1 MEIPM
6 LAIVGLLDL
15 ILGVLFFF
23 MVVHIVMSWLLNFQ
37 VLNIHQ
43 PIVSQIYYGL
53 RRLLEPLYEPVRR
66 ILPDTRP
73 LDLAPLV
80 IFILVI
86 WLRNYVLPMLA

>member
-1 MEIPM
+1 MS
-6 LAIVGLLDL
+6 AIVGLLDL

-43 PIVSQIYYGL
+43 PLVAQIYYGL
-53 RRLLEPLYEPVRR
+53 GRLLEPLYEPVRR

-80 IFILVI
+80 IFIVVI